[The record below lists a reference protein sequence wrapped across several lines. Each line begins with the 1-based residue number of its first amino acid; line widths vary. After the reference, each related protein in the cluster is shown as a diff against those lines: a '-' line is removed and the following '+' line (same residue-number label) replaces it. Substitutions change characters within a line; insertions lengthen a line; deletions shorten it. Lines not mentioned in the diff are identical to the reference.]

1 MSFNQ
6 AKYIKLSTEPWT
18 GNIISNPTSS
28 LTLQSVNTFNEVVL
42 TEQDGDVLV
51 NGVPIS
57 AGSGGVTSITA
68 DPTSIITVTPGSTP
82 GTVTI
87 GANTPPGISKINAG
101 NFIALSPPSGVGDVE
116 ISSTGY
122 VQDFLID
129 APGFGVNNIDGNY
142 EMGGPTNL
150 QQTVEISQFGTN
162 ANVGETNYIPLYSLS
177 LPGLYL
183 LELQSMPPG
192 NQDSLKYTCSF
203 LIRAYSPFNIQCGG
217 IHNPTIDDTGHC
229 IRVYIEDP
237 TQPSFLTIYTFT
249 EYQLDVNCLIFR
261 LI

>member
-28 LTLQSVNTFNEVVL
+28 LTLQSVNTLNEVVL
-42 TEQDGDVLV
+42 SEQDGDVLV

-68 DPTSIITVTPGSTP
+68 DPTSVITVTPGTTP

-122 VQDFLID
+122 VQDFQID
-129 APGFGVNNIDGNY
+129 AYGFGVDNIDGNY
-142 EMGGPTNL
+142 DMHSPTNL
-150 QQTVEISQFGTN
+150 QVPVYILQFNTN
-162 ANVGETNYIPLYSLS
+162 ANVGQTQGIPLTLAITDF
-177 LPGLYL
+177 PGLYL
-183 LELQSMPPG
+183 LEIQILSPG
-192 NQDSLKYTCSF
+192 AAGSFKYSCSF
-203 LIRAYSPFNIQCGG
+203 LIRVYTIFNVQCGG
-217 IHNPTIDDTGHC
+217 IHSPTADDTGHC
-229 IRVYIEDP
+229 IWVYMENTETI
-237 TQPSFLTIYTFT
+237 SIYTFT
-249 EYQLDVNCLIFR
+249 EYQMDVECLIFR

>member
-6 AKYIKLSTEPWT
+6 AKYIKLSTQPWT

-28 LTLQSVNTFNEVVL
+28 LTLQSVNTLNEVVL
-42 TEQDGDVLV
+42 TEEDGDVLV

-122 VQDFLID
+122 VQDFQVD
-129 APGFGVNNIDGNY
+129 AYGFGVNNIDGNY
-142 EMGGPTNL
+142 TTFPPTNL
-150 QQTVEISQFGTN
+150 QAPVDLVHFSTN
-162 ANVGETNYIPLYSLS
+162 ANVGQTQSIFPNFDT
-177 LPGLYL
+177 PGLYL
-183 LELQSMPPG
+183 LEIQSLPPG
-192 NQDSLKYTCSF
+192 NQDSLKYGCSF

-217 IHNPTIDDTGHC
+217 IHNPTVDDTGHC

-237 TQPSFLTIYTFT
+237 SYPIISIYTFT
-249 EYQLDVNCLIFR
+249 QYQLDLDCLIFR